1 MTKDEFESMKNEM
14 MADSQKTGRKDIFS
28 LDAKKDT
35 DSAKIRFIPPLSKKG
50 EKVFY
55 HKIFTHWIDGKRLI
69 CSNSVTYDKDGNV
82 HEPERCPIC
91 DYVSKLY
98 KTADR
103 GSEEW
108 KLANLLRR
116 KERYISRVIVRDSE
130 EPQKPKFYEYGPT
143 IYQMLYNYII
153 NTEFGNIVDPK
164 TGRDFNLV
172 KTGVGRDCKYTNSS
186 PAIKETPLF
195 DNKDQLLE
203 ALKNAS
209 EMNYNELCE
218 RSTPAELKKALDEYL
233 GNYDEN
239 DNKNFD
245 VDNVSVGN
253 VGKTST
259 SSVSEI
265 SGDNSEDTTDDI
277 DDILNE
283 FTN

>member
-1 MTKDEFESMKNEM
+1 MTDKEFESMKETM
-14 MADSQKTGRKDIFS
+14 MNDSQKTGRKDIFS

-55 HKIFTHWIDGKRLI
+55 HKIFTHWIDGKRLM
-69 CSNSVTYDKDGNV
+69 CSNAVTYDKDGNA

-153 NTEFGNIVDPK
+153 NTEFGNNKKKK

-195 DNKDQLLE
+195 DNKEQLLE

-209 EMNYNELCE
+209 EMNYHELCE

-233 GNYDEN
+233 GNYDESN
-239 DNKNFD
+239 NESFN
-245 VDNVSVGN
+245 VGN
-253 VGKTST
+253 VSTGDAGKTST
-259 SSVSEI
+259 VSVPETNSNDTED
-265 SGDNSEDTTDDI
+265 SGDDI